1 MSDAKAAT
9 EYEVTTPTDLP
20 RRVGRWRVFA
30 KGCVLALL
38 LGAGWIAGEKTP
50 EIADLAQV
58 SSTAWAEV
66 VAAGT
71 SLKSAALARLASW
84 AAPHERTANSGVE
97 STPATASSEGVLDRF
112 AGKLEQIFAA
122 SERAA
127 EELRRSA
134 GRVASAMESNNHQ
147 LATRLAD
154 LAERLDRVERGGPV
168 AAGQILAKL
177 EQLSEHLGRM
187 EQGAAVAVRS
197 APAAAPSISATPAA
211 RSATAPVETPRS
223 AASPALNVQGLSE
236 ARKVPNWV
244 VREVV
249 NGKAMLQGPRGVIG
263 VSRGDLVPGVGRVQ
277 SIARQGGHWI
287 VATKNG
293 VIGAR

>member
-127 EELRRSA
+127 E
-134 GRVASAMESNNHQ
+134 NC
-147 LATRLAD
+147 
-154 LAERLDRVERGGPV
+154 
-168 AAGQILAKL
+168 
-177 EQLSEHLGRM
+177 
-187 EQGAAVAVRS
+187 
-197 APAAAPSISATPAA
+197 AA
-211 RSATAPVETPRS
+211 RPVGWHLQWRAITTSSRPDLRTSLSAWTAS
-223 AASPALNVQGLSE
+223 N
-236 ARKVPNWV
+236 
-244 VREVV
+244 EVD
-249 NGKAMLQGPRGVIG
+249 R
-263 VSRGDLVPGVGRVQ
+263 
-277 SIARQGGHWI
+277 
-287 VATKNG
+287 
-293 VIGAR
+293 